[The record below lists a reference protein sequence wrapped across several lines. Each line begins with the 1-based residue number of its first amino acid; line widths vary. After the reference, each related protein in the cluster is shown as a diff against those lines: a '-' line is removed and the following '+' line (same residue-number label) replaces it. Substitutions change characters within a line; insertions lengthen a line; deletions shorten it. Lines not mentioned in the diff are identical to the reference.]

1 MYGQLSA
8 ARDTTGFIQGL
19 VFNAARTVFCTY
31 PNIELEDGDA
41 TEIDID
47 ISNHIPQSVNEYLD
61 ENFNIIATVCN
72 NAHETCPVFTGSS
85 KHQIHHGFEDPAD
98 ATGSDGE
105 ITKVY
110 RRIRDE
116 IRDWVTELK
125 GEFNL

>member
-1 MYGQLSA
+1 MGCDAYSA
-8 ARDTTGFIQGL
+8 GTK
-19 VFNAARTVFCTY
+19 
-31 PNIELEDGDA
+31 PEIEVNPFA
-41 TEIDID
+41 IKVMTEIGID
-47 ISNHIPQSVNEYLD
+47 ISNHIPQSVNEYLN

-72 NAHETCPVFTGSS
+72 NAHATCPAFTSS
-85 KHQIHHGFEDPAD
+85 SDHQIHLGFEDPAD

-125 GEFNL
+125 KEFNLK